1 MKSYSEMALHKENE
15 LDDFKDHFDL
25 YRLPDFIF
33 QELISHRL
41 NVVIQNVEKVNSD
54 ASRSEDMINYLKLK
68 YRKSITLLKNIPK
81 PVKKLEKEDKT
92 TGKILQKHKDGP
104 DGPLT
109 LERSGNSNA

>member
-1 MKSYSEMALHKENE
+1 MALHKENE

-92 TGKILQKHKDGP
+92 TGKILINSVSSFYA
-104 DGPLT
+104 LT
-109 LERSGNSNA
+109 GTSTCTCKYAHSLS